1 MDRTGKISLRHAAG
15 FVLVASLALAA
26 GCGGSKTAD
35 PETQG
40 KPAAPAGTAAPAAK
54 SGAPGA
60 GAPAATQP
68 EALRDPGSVVATVDG
83 RPITARQVYGLAGAY
98 REQFDQRGIA
108 LAPQQELELH
118 RMALQTLINTDLMAR
133 AAKAEGIKTDTK
145 MIDGRIQA
153 DRARFKTEEEY
164 RQALA
169 AAGISMEQIRSDLD
183 MQYLAEMWAR
193 AKTGSVKTDEATVRK
208 VYDEHKNEFKKSDE
222 AHVLQIL
229 VPTSPADTPA
239 KREEARKRAEEAYAK
254 AKAGEDF
261 GKLAAKYSQAPNAAA
276 GGDAGFIPQGTQ
288 LREFDQAAFSLP
300 VGQVSPVFETQAGF
314 NVIKILERRQGQPLS
329 WAEVKDR
336 LSEQITSNLK
346 GQVLEGKIAELR
358 AKAKVSITAPELEPR
373 KQAAAA
379 GAAGASAPSNP

>member
-1 MDRTGKISLRHAAG
+1 M
-15 FVLVASLALAA
+15 
-26 GCGGSKTAD
+26 
-35 PETQG
+35 
-40 KPAAPAGTAAPAAK
+40 
-54 SGAPGA
+54 
-60 GAPAATQP
+60 
-68 EALRDPGSVVATVDG
+68 RDPGTVVATVDG
-83 RPITARQVYGLAGAY
+83 RPITARQVYGLASAY

-108 LAPQQELELH
+108 LAPQQEMELQ

-133 AAKAEGIKTDTK
+133 TAKAEGIKADTK

-169 AAGISMEQIRSDLD
+169 AAGISLEQIRSDLEQ
-183 MQYLAEMWAR
+183 QYLAEMWAR
-193 AKTGSVKTDEATVRK
+193 ARTESVKPDEATVRK

-229 VPTSPADTPA
+229 VPASPADTPE
-239 KREEARKRAEEAYAK
+239 KREAARKRAGEAYAK

-276 GGDAGFIPQGTQ
+276 GGDTGFIPQGTQ

-358 AKAKVSITAPELEPR
+358 AKAKDSITASELEPR

-379 GAAGASAPSNP
+379 GAAGAGAPSTP